1 MASKSSKS
9 KGIVSEIL
17 REYPAQ
23 KLRAIQKFARR
34 KGIFL
39 ETEMEK
45 MEEMERRK
53 KQEMEAKLKQELLKY
68 LESLF
73 KKHVPPDVKFFV
85 SDNDES
91 PETER
96 PEALSSPPGAENH
109 GNPQN

>member
-9 KGIVSEIL
+9 KGIVSDLL

-39 ETEMEK
+39 ETEME
-45 MEEMERRK
+45 EMERKK